1 MALVLHLTRVFGQG
15 CKFRGD
21 FGAIWRNLGELTK
34 FSERLIKILVIE
46 ANVAPFPGVPR
57 CLSSLLQGI
66 HTHPIPVFHIGDGLA
81 ITRVFAKLQWG
92 RSVNFRQRGGNE
104 ICKSG

>member
-66 HTHPIPVFHIGDGLA
+66 HAHPIPVFHICDGRV
-81 ITRVFAKLQWG
+81 ITRVFPKFQWG
-92 RSVNFRQRGGNE
+92 CSVNLVQKGGNE
-104 ICKSG
+104 IYKSG